1 MENEIKGTKTLNY
14 VIWGS
19 VILAGLYL
27 LYRRS
32 GVYKQR
38 KLNSLAKKYPEWEN
52 NTKKGTFP
60 IQAYAKNFKAT
71 SANGSFIEYWLI
83 YYNDGEVR
91 VYTRSN
97 PEKLISSGTWPNETT
112 MKITE
117 GLKSGQT
124 IKGKTINEMLSKIFG
139 QTITGI

>member
-1 MENEIKGTKTLNY
+1 MENQIKSTKTLSY

-38 KLNSLAKKYPEWEN
+38 KLNSFAKKYPGWEIN
-52 NTKKGTFP
+52 NQKGTLP
-60 IQAYAKNFKAT
+60 IEVYAKNFKAT
-71 SANGSFIEYWLI
+71 SANGSFVEYWLI
-83 YYNDGEVR
+83 YYNDGSFA

-97 PEKLISSGTWPNETT
+97 PEKLISLGTWPNDTT
-112 MKITE
+112 IKIRE

-124 IKGKTINEMLSKIFG
+124 IKGKTINDMLNKLF
-139 QTITGI
+139 QETITGI